1 MTYARQIALHHHE
14 RWDGSG
20 YPDGLAG
27 EDIPVYGRIVAL
39 ADVWDALTTKRC
51 YKPAF
56 TLQASTDI
64 ILKSSG
70 SHFDPGVVGAFRSV
84 QDEFRFIL
92 SEFRDAAPSEIADP
106 AAG

>member
-1 MTYARQIALHHHE
+1 VVARSHHDK
-14 RWDGSG
+14 WDGSG
-20 YPDGLAG
+20 YPDRLAG
-27 EDIPVYGRIVAL
+27 EAIPMYGRIVAL
-39 ADVWDALTTKRC
+39 ADVWDALTTRRC

-64 ILKSSG
+64 IVKSSG
-70 SHFDPGVVGAFRSV
+70 AHFDPDVVAAFKSA